1 MEEAAAHNVA
11 DVCIGAQCPSYQE
24 TKEMIVAPFLQRG
37 SLVYFWVRSNKDL
50 RREAA
55 RPNDPQLKGHFVSD
69 LTMGV
74 FLAYFPTW
82 LKFHELFRLGAY
94 IHPFDFIS
102 NAYSN
107 DLKASDQYL
116 VHGDTWEA
124 KFRALKDFEDPFAL
138 LTPAMQEGSALG
150 GPFLPLECT
159 LSELHHR
166 MGLGSIWTIGLPL
179 MPASINQNGKK
190 SHYRLYTFPKH
201 WQTELGVK
209 SGLAL
214 PRTSFSNM
222 ASVTAPIIENAISLA
237 GSALQDAMPR
247 DANDSRLQ
255 NLSPTQPLTS
265 TRSRVRFGSPI
276 NLIEVGSTD
285 VVRWIPVD
293 IKPDSLQARVVPGV
307 PVVVHGPPVSA
318 QPSQILPTALKR
330 RATDDLYHPGTPK
343 KMKTAAETHL
353 NLEGLD
359 ANDAGRLMGY
369 AHKQILS
376 VAAMAGLLNP
386 THFEIGPRGTIR
398 LTESGLM
405 AVAGPED
412 TTADPETLRNL
423 KRRRCALMA
432 TEVRYFMD
440 QGGFWENGN
449 GYLAPLK
456 IILDEKNEVSP
467 GDLLKYILVMYTH
480 VAASLSYLL
489 DTAQTLQSQRHE
501 PMEEETKIAIARIL
515 KVLYSPHKGKGLSPA
530 TRSKV
535 ANTQPGRPR
544 LEMAQYLVGIAK
556 NYLDMFV
563 FSDTA
568 LKHTKPLSVKH
579 SKQLAR
585 SLAQQKQLSVDIQR
599 LLDAHDDES

>member
-1 MEEAAAHNVA
+1 
-11 DVCIGAQCPSYQE
+11 
-24 TKEMIVAPFLQRG
+24 
-37 SLVYFWVRSNKDL
+37 
-50 RREAA
+50 
-55 RPNDPQLKGHFVSD
+55 
-69 LTMGV
+69 MGV

-190 SHYRLYTFPKH
+190 SYYRLYAFPEH

-209 SGLAL
+209 SALAL

-222 ASVTAPIIENAISLA
+222 ASVTAPIIENAISCQWYHISSEIDYRHGRVAYHIGIKLGTPTGKMHPGWTTHLPGKDGLLCQRYGCHDLTKTQFGSAVA

-255 NLSPTQPLTS
+255 NLSPNQPLTS

-276 NLIEVGSTD
+276 NLVEVGSTD
-285 VVRWIPVD
+285 VVRWSPVD
-293 IKPDSLQARVVPGV
+293 IKPDSLKARVVPGV

-318 QPSQILPTALKR
+318 QPSQILPTALER
-330 RATDDLYHPGTPK
+330 RATDDLYHPGTTK

-369 AHKQILS
+369 THKEILS

-386 THFEIGPRGTIR
+386 THFEVGPSGTIGF
-398 LTESGLM
+398 TESGLL
-405 AVAGPED
+405 AVAGPET
-412 TTADPETLRNL
+412 TTASPETFHSLE
-423 KRRRCALMA
+423 RRRRAPITTQM
-432 TEVRYFMD
+432 RYFMD

-449 GYLAPLK
+449 ECLAPLK
-456 IILDEKNEVSP
+456 DILDDKHEVSSR
-467 GDLLKYILVMYTH
+467 GLLDYISWVYKS
-480 VAASLSYLL
+480 VADPLADLL
-489 DTAQTLQSQRHE
+489 DTAQTLKSQRHD
-501 PMEEETKIAIARIL
+501 PMTEEMKTSITRALNA
-515 KVLYSPHKGKGLSPA
+515 LYRQHKGNGLSPA
-530 TRSKV
+530 TRSRV
-535 ANTQPGRPR
+535 ADTQPGRPR

-563 FSDTA
+563 FTDAA
-568 LKHTKPLSVKH
+568 LKHTKPLPTEYAQ
-579 SKQLAR
+579 QLAR
-585 SLAQQKQLSVDIQR
+585 SLAQQKQLSTDVQS